1 MGERFATPTDSG
13 RRVCLTLKGSNLTK
27 GFSNGAN
34 PHQPSHSYNLLNQT
48 SRSDNHSRSR
58 TRPIRLYGGI
68 LKNNSSPLLAAGGTS
83 DHVHLLVSLSK
94 NIALSILLKDVK
106 KDSSSWIKTKG
117 EIFKDFH
124 WQDGYG
130 AFSIS
135 QSEVPGLK
143 SYIANQKKHHRKQT
157 FQEEL
162 IQFFDEYEIEYDER
176 YLWN

>member
-1 MGERFATPTDSG
+1 MRRSVVAGGAPGNLATIPT
-13 RRVCLTLKGSNLTK
+13 LTGSNLTK

-106 KDSSSWIKTKG
+106 KDSRRGSRRREKSSKTFIG
-117 EIFKDFH
+117 RMAMEH
-124 WQDGYG
+124 
-130 AFSIS
+130 
-135 QSEVPGLK
+135 
-143 SYIANQKKHHRKQT
+143 
-157 FQEEL
+157 FQL
-162 IQFFDEYEIEYDER
+162 ASPRFQA
-176 YLWN
+176 